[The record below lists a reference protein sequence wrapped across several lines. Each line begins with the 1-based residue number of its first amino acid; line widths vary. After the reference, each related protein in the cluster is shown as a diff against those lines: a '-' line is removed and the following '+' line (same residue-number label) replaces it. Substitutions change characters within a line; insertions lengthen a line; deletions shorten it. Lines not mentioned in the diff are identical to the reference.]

1 MNGHPARGLVQEQ
14 MKGPPVRIDVAQSEA
29 LLQQF
34 FETSDIRKS
43 FLMAVSIM
51 SQHVHIV
58 VGVPGDPDPERI
70 LNDFKRYASQRLN
83 RSWTTPKS
91 GRWWTR
97 RALDDASSR
106 QSRHRSGIR
115 NWCPVE
121 ESNRRRRAERRQ
133 SPDPREHAAWN
144 NRRTDVLPL
153 ALPVCGIN
161 PGERS
166 DVSRPIQRVFQA
178 ERGHHPPSLQNGP
191 GRYSILNRRAA
202 CRQELAPI
210 ESVAQAGH
218 R

>member
-1 MNGHPARGLVQEQ
+1 MEHPLCDRYWFLTWTMYGNRLAGDAKGFVSNVREGSGPEVRHNIPGTPHDTDIPALEVYVQEQ

-97 RALDDASSR
+97 RGSKRKLQDDAA
-106 QSRHRSGIR
+106 
-115 NWCPVE
+115 VL
-121 ESNRRRRAERRQ
+121 
-133 SPDPREHAAWN
+133 AAIKYTIDQEFPLLVW
-144 NRRTDVLPL
+144 TAPIPELGLPGGRIEPP
-153 ALPVCGIN
+153 AGN
-161 PGERS
+161 SGERS
-166 DVSRPIQRVFQA
+166 DVSRPIPCA
-178 ERGHHPPSLQNGP
+178 PPQ
-191 GRYSILNRRAA
+191 
-202 CRQELAPI
+202 
-210 ESVAQAGH
+210 
-218 R
+218 